1 MSPNVTQFPELRP
14 AGGRPP
20 IISEPEAAPPR
31 KPLMPIQR
39 QILTLIA
46 HGYFTSD
53 IVAELGVSVQ
63 SVIRQRN
70 RAIHRLG
77 ANGVTN
83 AIALAYE
90 QGWLPYSEN
99 AVAFFPAPPPS
110 ERRTAEQE
118 ASE

>member
-46 HGYFTSD
+46 HGYYTGD

-77 ANGVTN
+77 ASGLTN

-90 QGWLPYSEN
+90 QGWLPYAED
-99 AVAFFPAPPPS
+99 AAAFFPAPPQS
-110 ERRTAEQE
+110 ERSHPERDRA
-118 ASE
+118 